1 MKTLVIALALAAAPL
16 GTPALACD
24 AHCDEHGMTF
34 IALAEGG
41 TTRIVG
47 CVDDLGPLLK
57 RFKVHASPLMGVNI
71 DGKVYTF
78 DDPDVIDRAREIF
91 TRDEP
96 FTSKQKALEREMEA
110 LQRRQDALDDDEEA
124 DAAAH
129 AKLEDEE
136 RALDRRQEELDEA
149 QDRVSDQMMR
159 DLEALAREAIAAG
172 KARST
177 TR

>member
-1 MKTLVIALALAAAPL
+1 MKTLVIALAVAVAPL
-16 GTPALACD
+16 APPALACD
-24 AHCDEHGMTF
+24 AHDKTF
-34 IALAEGG
+34 IALADGE

-47 CVDDLGPLLK
+47 SVDNLGPMLK
-57 RFKVHASPLMGVNI
+57 KFKAHASPLLGVGI
-71 DGKVYTF
+71 DGKIYVI
-78 DDPDVIDRAREIF
+78 DDPAVIDRAREIF
-91 TRDEP
+91 TRDDP
-96 FTSKQKALEREMEA
+96 FTRKQEAIERDMDA

-124 DAAAH
+124 EESAR

-136 RALDRRQEELDEA
+136 RALDRQQDELDEV